1 MSPVL
6 RPIEGDAVWRG
17 PAIDWRAV
25 GLHMLSA
32 AEVDEIDAGLAHLH
46 SRGEVDFPAIT
57 RETFPLPTLT
67 RRLAAL
73 GDTLRHGHGFLLLRG
88 LPRERYALDD
98 LARIYTGLGAHI
110 GRPLPQSHLG
120 ELLGHV
126 IDHSDFEPDA
136 RGYHSGGGQRMHTDT
151 CDIVSLM
158 CVRAARAGGASR
170 IASAAA
176 VHNHLLE
183 TRPELLELL
192 YQDYVC
198 RRRDR
203 DAELGSGVLV
213 KKVAF
218 FARGPSGEVSC
229 NLSGDY
235 PRRAHE
241 MGDTVMTALQREA
254 LDLLQ
259 GLAGTPEF
267 YLDMAI
273 DEGDIQFLNNRVI
286 LHGRTDYQDWP
297 EVARR
302 RHLMRLWL
310 EVPSWPAL
318 PANQGMHSA
327 ADFRAWLSRR
337 TPLME
342 TPSRYLA
349 EMTRRK
355 QALVA

>member
-1 MSPVL
+1 MNPPL
-6 RPIEGDAVWRG
+6 RPIEGDAVWHG
-17 PAIDWRAV
+17 PRLDWRAV
-25 GLHMLSA
+25 GLHTLSA
-32 AEVDEIDAGLAHLH
+32 AEIDEIDAGLAHLR
-46 SRGEVDFPAIT
+46 SLGEVDLPTIT
-57 RETFPLPTLT
+57 TETFPLPTLHQ
-67 RRLAAL
+67 RLVGL
-73 GDTLRHGHGFLLLRG
+73 GDTLRYGHGFLLLRG
-88 LPRERYALDD
+88 LSRGRYALDD
-98 LARIYTGLGAHI
+98 LARVYAGLGAHI
-110 GRPLPQSHLG
+110 GRGLPQSHLG

-126 IDHSDFEPDA
+126 IDHSDFEADA
-136 RGYHSGGGQRMHTDT
+136 RGYHSGGAQRMHTDT

-176 VHNHLLE
+176 VHNRLLE

-203 DAELGSGVLV
+203 DAEFGSGVLV
-213 KKVAF
+213 KRVAF
-218 FARGPSGEVSC
+218 FGRGPSGEVSC

-241 MGDTVMTALQREA
+241 MGDTVMTPLQREA

-259 GLAGTPEF
+259 GLAATPDF
-267 YLDMAI
+267 YLDMEI
-273 DEGDIQFLNNRVI
+273 GEGDIQFLNNRVI

-318 PANQGMHSA
+318 PANQGMHA
-327 ADFRAWLSRR
+327 PADFRGWLTRR
-337 TPLME
+337 RPLME
-342 TPSRYLA
+342 MPSRYVA
-349 EMTRRK
+349 EMNRRK
-355 QALVA
+355 AALVA

>member
-1 MSPVL
+1 MSPAL
-6 RPIEGDAVWRG
+6 RPIEGAAVWRG
-17 PAIDWRAV
+17 PRIDWREV
-25 GLHMLSA
+25 GLHRLSA
-32 AEVDEIDAGLAHLH
+32 AEVDEIDAALAHLR
-46 SRGEVDFPAIT
+46 SLGELDFPAIT
-57 RETFPLPTLT
+57 PETFPLPTLHA
-67 RRLAAL
+67 RLAAL
-73 GDTLRHGHGFLLLRG
+73 GDTLRYGHGFLLLRG
-88 LPRERYALDD
+88 LPRERYGLDD
-98 LARIYTGLGAHI
+98 LARVYAGLGAHI
-110 GRPLPQSHLG
+110 GRPLAQSYLG
-120 ELLGHV
+120 ELVGHV

-158 CVRAARAGGASR
+158 CVRAARSGGASR

-203 DAELGSGVLV
+203 DAENGSGMLIR
-213 KKVAF
+213 KLAF

-241 MGDTVMTALQREA
+241 MGDTVMTPLQREA

-259 GLAGTPEF
+259 GLAATPEF
-267 YLDMAI
+267 YLDMEI
-273 DEGDIQFLNNRVI
+273 GEGDIQFLNNRVI

-297 EVARR
+297 EMARR

-310 EVPSWPAL
+310 EVRSWPRL

-327 ADFRAWLSRR
+327 ADFAGWLTHR

-342 TPSRYLA
+342 MPSRYVA
-349 EMTRRK
+349 EMNRK
-355 QALVA
+355 AALVA